1 MDHMDAVPKTK
12 NRSHPSRVRPKTRID
27 VPRPDYT
34 ELRDLSL
41 RNEAAIKRIETEL
54 RVQFQRI
61 AEIQAQLDSR
71 QWPNPAPRRAAD
83 DE

>member
-1 MDHMDAVPKTK
+1 MTKTHV
-12 NRSHPSRVRPKTRID
+12 RRPRIRPKTRIE
-27 VPRPDYT
+27 VPRPDYA
-34 ELRDLSL
+34 ELRALSL

-71 QWPNPAPRRAAD
+71 PRPNQRRAAD